1 MAKETR
7 LNMSQLDGTD
17 LMALPGEEEIRQD
30 IAHFER
36 MVERLSKPSSIW
48 EQGALKCYQLLARQR
63 RKMLKDLQAVA
74 DC

>member
-1 MAKETR
+1 
-7 LNMSQLDGTD
+7 MSQLDGIDVLT
-17 LMALPGEEEIRQD
+17 LPGEEEIKRD

-36 MVERLSKPSSIW
+36 MVARLSSPASIW

-63 RKMLKDLQAVA
+63 RKMLKDLQPTE

>member
-1 MAKETR
+1 
-7 LNMSQLDGTD
+7 MSQLDGFD
-17 LMALPGEEEIRQD
+17 LVAHPGEDEMRQE

-63 RKMLKDLQAVA
+63 RKMLKDLHAVE
-74 DC
+74 DR